1 MSKTIIIIILLATT
15 ICSSVSAV
23 LTMKEESKT
32 NAINSQLKEQLKQ
45 ANERHVKDS
54 INLNEC
60 IDDKMY
66 WINHR

>member
-23 LTMKEESKT
+23 LTMKKESKT

-54 INLNEC
+54 INFNEC